1 MQVIK
6 YPEKSTWPALLHRPV
21 QELVDIG
28 QTIEPVMQ
36 AVRKQGDSALLHYS
50 KLFDKVE
57 LPKIRVDSNE
67 IDKAENRVDP
77 LLKSAIEKAIINI
90 EKFHQSQLSA
100 ESSVETSPGV
110 RCWRKNVAIEKVGFY
125 VPAGSAPLFSTVIML
140 AVPAKIAGC
149 RQIILCTPPGKEGN
163 IHPAILYT
171 AKRLEIDKIF
181 RVGGAQ
187 AIAAMA
193 YGTDTIP
200 RVDKIFGP
208 GNQYV
213 TAAKMYVYRQG
224 TAVDMPAGPSE
235 VVVVADDSANPA
247 FIAADLLSQAEHGAD
262 SQVILITD
270 AQKLIEK
277 VKQAVN
283 EQLKTLPRRDI
294 AAMALEHCRL
304 ILLNDLD
311 EGMALVNAYA
321 PEHLIL
327 MTAYPAQQAEQVINA
342 GSVFLGAYSPESAGD
357 YASGTNHVLATNG
370 FARSFSGVSVE
381 SFLKKITFQQL
392 TAGGLAGIA
401 EAVERM
407 AEAEGLVAHQ
417 RAVSIRLST
426 WKSAKTRK

>member
-1 MQVIK
+1 M
-6 YPEKSTWPALLHRPV
+6 T
-21 QELVDIG
+21 DID

-36 AVRKQGDSALLHYS
+36 AVKNRGDKAVIHFS

-57 LPKIRVDSNE
+57 PENIQVESIE
-67 IDKAENRVDP
+67 ISQAEKRIDP
-77 LLKSAIEKAIINI
+77 LLKSAIEQAIVNI
-90 EKFHQSQLSA
+90 EKFHQPQLQA
-100 ESSVETSPGV
+100 ESKVETSPGV
-110 RCWRKNVAIEKVGFY
+110 WCWRKNVAIEKVGFY
-125 VPAGSAPLFSTVIML
+125 IPGGSAPLFSTVIML

-149 RQIILCTPPGKEGN
+149 PEIILCTPPDKQGN
-163 IHPAILYT
+163 IDPAILYT
-171 AKRLEIDKIF
+171 AKRLEIKKVF
-181 RVGGAQ
+181 RAGGAQ

-213 TAAKMYVYRQG
+213 TAAKMYVNKQG

-235 VVVVADDSANPA
+235 VVVLADDSANPA

-270 AQKLIEK
+270 SPGLIEEVMGA
-277 VKQAVN
+277 VK

-294 AAMALEHCRL
+294 AKLALQHCRL
-304 ILLNDLD
+304 ILLNDLE
-311 EGMALVNAYA
+311 EGMAFVNAYA

-327 MTAYPAQQAEQVINA
+327 ATAIPAEQAEKVINA

-370 FARSFSGVSVE
+370 YARSFSGVSVE

-392 TAGGLAGIA
+392 TADGLAGIG
-401 EAVERM
+401 EAIERM

-417 RAVSIRLST
+417 RAVSIRLAARE
-426 WKSAKTRK
+426 KI

>member
-1 MQVIK
+1 MRIIK
-6 YPEKSTWPALLHRPV
+6 YPEKMTWPALIRRPV
-21 QELVDIG
+21 QEMTDID

-36 AVRKQGDSALLHYS
+36 AVKNQGDKAVIHYS

-57 LPKIRVDSNE
+57 PENIQVESTE
-67 IDKAENRVDP
+67 ISKAEERIDP
-77 LLKSAIEKAIINI
+77 LLKSAIEQAVVNI
-90 EKFHQSQLSA
+90 EKFHRHQLRA
-100 ESSVETSPGV
+100 EPKVETSPGV
-110 RCWRKNVAIEKVGFY
+110 WCWRKNVAIEKVGFY
-125 VPAGSAPLFSTVIML
+125 IPGGSAPLFSTVIML

-149 RQIILCTPPGKEGN
+149 PEIILCTPPDKEGD

-171 AKRLEIDKIF
+171 AKRLGIKNIF
-181 RVGGAQ
+181 RAGGAQ

-213 TAAKMYVYRQG
+213 TAAKMYVNKQG

-235 VVVVADDSANPA
+235 VVVLADDSANPA

-270 AQKLIEK
+270 SQSLIEK
-277 VKQAVN
+277 VMGAVK
-283 EQLKTLPRRDI
+283 EQLETLPRSDI
-294 AAMALEHCRL
+294 ARLALKHCRL
-304 ILLNDLD
+304 ILLNDLE
-311 EGMALVNAYA
+311 EGMAFVNAYA

-327 MTAYPAQQAEQVINA
+327 TTAVPVEQAEKVINA

-370 FARSFSGVSVE
+370 YARSFSGVSVE

-392 TAGGLAGIA
+392 TAEGLAGIG
-401 EAVERM
+401 EAVERL

-417 RAVSIRLST
+417 RAVSIRL
-426 WKSAKTRK
+426 AARKKI